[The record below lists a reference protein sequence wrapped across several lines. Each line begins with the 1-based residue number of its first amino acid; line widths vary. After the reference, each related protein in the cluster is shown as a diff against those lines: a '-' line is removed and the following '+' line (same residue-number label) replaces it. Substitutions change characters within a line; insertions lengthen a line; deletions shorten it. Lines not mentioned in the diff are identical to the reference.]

1 MLNIIAEA
9 VGAKHSPKPK
19 RLLLVIALHRQSTG
33 ISINTASRLTAE
45 KRLKMIYERVLV
57 TNMVGKTIYYYADIS
72 VIKKLI
78 IGTIE

>member
-1 MLNIIAEA
+1 
-9 VGAKHSPKPK
+9 
-19 RLLLVIALHRQSTG
+19 
-33 ISINTASRLTAE
+33 
-45 KRLKMIYERVLV
+45 MIYERVLV